1 MSWNNEMAKEFFNEE
16 KTPIKNHEGKTVM
29 AALKRNID
37 WEDANLITK
46 EHLEPGQ
53 FVEIH
58 GCKWLVM
65 GSSGLGIF
73 LKAKQ
78 KGWRVY
84 VVLPELIFQPQDEVI
99 HIKTRKRFTIDRYD
113 RDRQMYI
120 TSNDQGLSVFYPEE
134 FRKIT
139 NRELPPS
146 ID

>member
-1 MSWNNEMAKEFFNEE
+1 MAKEFFNEE

-65 GSSGLGIF
+65 GASGLGIF

-113 RDRQMYI
+113 CDRQMYI